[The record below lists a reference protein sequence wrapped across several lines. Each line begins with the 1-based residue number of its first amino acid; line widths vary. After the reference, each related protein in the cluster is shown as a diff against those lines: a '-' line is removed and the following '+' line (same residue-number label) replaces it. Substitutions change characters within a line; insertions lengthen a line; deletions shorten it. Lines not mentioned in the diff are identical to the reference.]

1 MKNEKIK
8 KKNVLAAILIALA
21 LLAIGMSVEAGLM
34 NNQQTSTSVVESTQ
48 ISNDIDQMSMF
59 TADITFWLLVNDGC
73 GCNPI
78 PNATIL
84 AGGGAGWDEGM
95 TDEDGKCVLQL
106 EINEI
111 YWIQID
117 ADHFRSVDFEFDIVD
132 DQTFTFLLDRTKTRD
147 VSTPITM
154 PRIVNLF
161 NTLKSIL
168 SR

>member
-1 MKNEKIK
+1 MENEKIK
-8 KKNVLAAILIALA
+8 KKNVLAAVLIALG

-34 NNQQTSTSVVESTQ
+34 NNQQTSKSVEVSTQ
-48 ISNDIDQMSMF
+48 TNNDIDQMSMF
-59 TADITFWLLVNDGC
+59 LADITFILLVDDGC

-84 AGGGAGWDEGM
+84 AGGGGGWDEGT
-95 TDEDGKCVLQL
+95 TDKDGQCVLQL

-117 ADHFRSVDFEFDIVD
+117 ADNFRSIDFEFDVID
-132 DQTFTFLLDRTKTRD
+132 DQTFTFLLDKTDTSRD
-147 VSTPITM
+147 VTTM
-154 PRIVNLF
+154 PRILNLF
-161 NTLKSIL
+161 EAIKSIL